1 MWRELIERHTPQAR
15 FASPATE
22 QALQQAEE
30 TLGHLL
36 PNDLVK
42 LLTETDGVIDPN
54 GYNLIFSAEQLLKGN
69 LEMRT
74 YPALKRLYMS
84 FEQLLFFSD
93 VPGDGNLF
101 AYALV
106 PEGRPDIFVWDH
118 RTDDRRSVAPS
129 LERFIEAWPAGRIQL

>member
-1 MWRELIERHTPQAR
+1 MWRELIEQHTSQAR

-22 QALQQAEE
+22 QALHRTEE

-42 LLTETDGVIDPN
+42 LLSETDGVIDSN
-54 GYNLIFSAEQLLKGN
+54 GYNLVFSAEQLLQGN

-84 FEQLLFFSD
+84 FDQLLFFSD
-93 VPGDGNLF
+93 VPGDGSLF

-118 RTDDRRSVAPS
+118 RTDNRRSIAPS
-129 LERFIEAWPAGRIQL
+129 LEQFIEAWLTGRIQL

>member
-1 MWRELIERHTPQAR
+1 MWCKLIEEHTSRAG

-22 QALQQAEE
+22 RELHRVEE
-30 TLGHLL
+30 SLGHLL
-36 PNDLVK
+36 PEELAE
-42 LLTETDGVIDPN
+42 LLGETNGVIDAN
-54 GYNLIFSAEQLLKGN
+54 GYNLVFSAEQLLQGN

-84 FEQLLFFSD
+84 FDQLLFFSD
-93 VPGDGNLF
+93 APGDGSLF

-118 RTDDRRSVAPS
+118 RTDNRRCVAPS
-129 LERFIEAWPAGRIQL
+129 LEHFIQAWLTGRIQL

>member
-1 MWRELIERHTPQAR
+1 MWRELIEQHTPDAR

-22 QALQQAEE
+22 QALDRAEE

-36 PNDLVK
+36 PDDLAK
-42 LLTETDGVIDPN
+42 LLAETDGVTDAN
-54 GYNLIFSAEQLLKGN
+54 GYNLVFSADQLLQGN

-74 YPALKRLYMS
+74 YPALKRLYMA
-84 FEQLLFFSD
+84 FDQLLFFSD

-118 RTDDRRSVAPS
+118 RTDNRRCVAPS
-129 LERFIEAWPAGRIQL
+129 LEHFIEGWLTGAIRL

>member
-1 MWRELIERHTPQAR
+1 MWRELIEQHTSQAR

-22 QALQQAEE
+22 QALHRTEE

-42 LLTETDGVIDPN
+42 LLSETDGVIDAN
-54 GYNLIFSAEQLLKGN
+54 GYNLVFSAEQLLQGN

-84 FEQLLFFSD
+84 FDQLLFFSD
-93 VPGDGNLF
+93 VPGDGSLF

-118 RTDDRRSVAPS
+118 RTDNRRPIAPS
-129 LERFIEAWPAGRIQL
+129 LEQFIEAWLTGRIPL

>member
-1 MWRELIERHTPQAR
+1 MWRELIEQHTSRTR

-22 QALQQAEE
+22 ESVHGAEE

-36 PNDLVK
+36 PEELIK
-42 LLTETDGVIDPN
+42 LLGETDGVTDAN
-54 GYNLIFSAEQLLKGN
+54 GYNLIFSTEQLLRGN

-84 FEQLLFFSD
+84 FDQLLFFSD

-101 AYALV
+101 AYVLV

-118 RTDDRRSVAPS
+118 RTDNRRCVAPS
-129 LERFIEAWPAGRIQL
+129 LEHFIEAWYTGHIQL

>member
-1 MWRELIERHTPQAR
+1 MWRELIEQHTPQAR
-15 FASPATE
+15 LASPATE
-22 QALQQAEE
+22 RALFRAEE

-36 PNDLVK
+36 PDDLVK
-42 LLTETDGVIDPN
+42 LLGETDGVVDAN
-54 GYNLIFSAEQLLKGN
+54 GYDLVFSAEQLLQSN

-84 FEQLLFFSD
+84 FEELLFFSD

-118 RTDDRRSVAPS
+118 RTDNRRCVAPS
-129 LERFIEAWPAGRIQL
+129 LEHFIGSWPTGRIRL

>member
-1 MWRELIERHTPQAR
+1 MWCELIEEHTSQAR
-15 FASPATE
+15 FAPPATE
-22 QALQQAEE
+22 ETLRRAEE

-36 PNDLVK
+36 PDDLVK
-42 LLTETDGVIDPN
+42 LLSETDGVVDAN
-54 GYNLIFSAEQLLKGN
+54 GYNLVFSTEQLLQGN

-84 FEQLLFFSD
+84 FDQLLFFSD
-93 VPGDGNLF
+93 VPGDGSLF

-118 RTDDRRSVAPS
+118 RTDNRRCVAPS
-129 LERFIEAWPAGRIQL
+129 LEHFIEAWLSGHLRL